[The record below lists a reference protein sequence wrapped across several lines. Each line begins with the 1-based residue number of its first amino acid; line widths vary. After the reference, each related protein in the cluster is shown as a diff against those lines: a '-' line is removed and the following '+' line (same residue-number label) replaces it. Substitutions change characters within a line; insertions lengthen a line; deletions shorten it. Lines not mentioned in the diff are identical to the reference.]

1 MSRISLLVDRKENR
15 RILGQWLSTR
25 YEVDEGPTGMNGT
38 ASDLVLVDG
47 PALSRLC
54 EQLIARREKERPVTL
69 PVLLIASGG
78 EGPVPRWVWN
88 CVDEVIRA
96 PIEKVELHA
105 RVEVLLRLRQLSL
118 QLHKRAEGLATR
130 LGRVLD
136 DSPNGIFIFDA
147 GTTRFVQVNHGAA
160 RSLGYTA
167 EELLGMTLPD
177 LQPEKTLAALREVL
191 EPLRTGEQDQAVF
204 ETLQRRKDGT
214 TFPAEY
220 RIRYSPSES
229 PPVFVAVVQD
239 ITERRRAEE
248 LEQQAHLRAL
258 QDEVEKRYFA
268 RDVLCAVTQRKFL
281 LVDRSEVPTEGRMV
295 LDLPAENGPQYRQ
308 ARHALETVAL
318 DAGMSEERTANL
330 VLAVGE
336 AIGNA
341 LKHATHGRCQVYL
354 KEDAILVRVSDQGHG
369 MRWQDLPATVLTA
382 GYSTK
387 ISLGVGYTLMMKLAD
402 QIWLSTGPEG
412 TTVQLACS
420 IVPQPELE
428 PAELLATAMERLGN
442 QGW

>member
-1 MSRISLLVDRKENR
+1 MSRIALLVDRKENR
-15 RILGQWLSTR
+15 RILGQWLASR
-25 YEVDEGPTGMNGT
+25 YEVHDAHQELNGT
-38 ASDLVLVDG
+38 APDLVLVDG

-54 EQLIARREKERPVTL
+54 EQLIARRENERPVTL
-69 PVLLIASGG
+69 PVLLIASSG

-96 PIEKVELHA
+96 PIEKVELQA
-105 RVEVLLRLRQLSL
+105 RVEVLLRLRRLSL
-118 QLHKRAEGLATR
+118 QLHERAEALASR

-147 GTTRFVQVNHGAA
+147 GSLRFVQVNHGASRA
-160 RSLGYTA
+160 LGYTA
-167 EELLGMTLPD
+167 DELLGMTLQD
-177 LQPEKTLAALREVL
+177 LQPELTMEQLREVL
-191 EPLRTGEQDQAVF
+191 EPLRTGEQEQAVF
-204 ETLQRRKDGT
+204 ETTQQRKDGSS
-214 TFPAEY
+214 FPVEY
-220 RIRYSPSES
+220 RIRHSPGES

-248 LEQQAHLRAL
+248 LEQEAHLRAL
-258 QDEVEKRYFA
+258 QGEVEKRRFA

-281 LVDRSEVPTEGRMV
+281 LVDRSEIPTEGRLV
-295 LDLPAENGPQYRQ
+295 LDLPTENGQQYRQ

-318 DAGMSEERTANL
+318 DCGMSDERAANL

-341 LKHATHGRCQVYL
+341 LKHATHGRCQVYV
-354 KEDAILVRVSDQGHG
+354 KEGALLVRVSDRGQG

-387 ISLGVGYTLMMKLAD
+387 ISLGVGYTLMLELAD

-412 TTVQLACS
+412 TIVQLACS
-420 IVPQPELE
+420 VEPQPELE
-428 PAELLATAMERLGN
+428 PAELLASAMDRLGN
-442 QGW
+442 DGW